1 MAVEPDD
8 WLLMEQMMENK
19 NHSLLQ
25 AQVTE
30 IDPKPPQL
38 LLISSHAAKG
48 TSSASTFSAI
58 LLIGGKKGVALVDNG
73 STDTFMDYTFASKLN
88 CAIHS
93 ALPPKV
99 AVARGG
105 GGTWTH
111 QQLLLLLHIP
121 SKKRISATHSSPF
134 SSRAMMSYW
143 GVTGYNSTTPLV
155 WTFELIEESW
165 QS

>member
-1 MAVEPDD
+1 MCKFRRAINAMAVEPDD

-105 GGTWTH
+105 GYLDT
-111 QQLLLLLHIP
+111 
-121 SKKRISATHSSPF
+121 SATIATIAYSIQKENF
-134 SSRAMMSYW
+134 SNSFKPLQLK
-143 GVTGYNSTTPLV
+143 GYDVILGCD
-155 WTFELIEESW
+155 WI
-165 QS
+165 Q

>member
-105 GGTWTH
+105 GGVPGH
-111 QQLLLLLHIP
+111 INNYCYYCIFHPKREFQQLIQAP
-121 SKKRISATHSSPF
+121 SAQ
-134 SSRAMMSYW
+134 
-143 GVTGYNSTTPLV
+143 GL
-155 WTFELIEESW
+155 
-165 QS
+165 